1 MSIKLAVLKSGEDV
15 IADIVELHKKGS
27 DPDDLPEAYLFK
39 KPFVVKFQNPSVL
52 LTEAAERTE
61 ELKVSFF
68 PWVPFSADE
77 SMLVAADWVVTIVE
91 PYVQLKSSYEAKLN
105 GNKTS
110 VSEASGMDYLE
121 G

>member
-15 IADIVELHKKGS
+15 IADIAELHEQGS
-27 DPDDLPEAYLFK
+27 NQEGLPTAYLFK
-39 KPFVVKFQNPSVL
+39 KPYVVKFQNPTVL
-52 LTEAAERTE
+52 LTESSEDRE
-61 ELKVSFF
+61 DLRVSFF
-68 PWVPFSADE
+68 PWIPFSADE
-77 SMLVAADWVVTIVE
+77 AMVVAADWVVTIVE